1 MLPRDLQPEQFAAY
15 PPQARQ
21 LAVAHI
27 DLFRQLPISFL
38 PSMLRQVI
46 EYDDKFP
53 AERQSID
60 AELGVLSRLSSSD
73 LLQRFQAFANLSIPS
88 KLENYDWV
96 NHPAQ
101 FVEQQSAYLWSTH
114 QLDNFRKAAT
124 EYGEQ
129 LQAALPPVQLP
140 ARRLGIAIVG
150 QGVEASST
158 PLFRNLRPHGTFFN
172 QVIPQNG
179 LAQLFDAVTARA
191 KSFPSPYAHW
201 VVEGGAL
208 PATRAPGVT
217 CVSYDGLEPVRS
229 ALLNFIQGQ
238 IQRPGMGPEELRTR
252 LAELTPADLGI
263 SSTSD
268 QVLSR
273 FQVKVLTEGSGTQI
287 FSTTFAQWTA
297 REALRRAQAL
307 TLLVHFT
314 PRQRQLPMNEMLSN
328 AVPHP
333 TLDPAGS
340 LVDADMGAYY
350 NWINQ
355 QRLPGAQDSA
365 FIAWF
370 EGHAQAVVIAPTLPR
385 GVVSTSAM
393 TLTQLVQL
401 ALA

>member
-1 MLPRDLQPEQFAAY
+1 MLPRDLKPEQFDAY

-21 LAVAHI
+21 IAVAHL

-60 AELGVLSRLSSSD
+60 AELGILSHLSPND
-73 LLQRFQAFANLSIPS
+73 LNQRFRSFASLSISP

-114 QLDNFRKAAT
+114 QLDNFRNAAT
-124 EYGEQ
+124 EYGER
-129 LQAALPPVQLP
+129 LQSALPPEPLS
-140 ARRLGIAIVG
+140 ARRLGIAIIG
-150 QGVEASST
+150 RGVAASPT
-158 PLFRNLRPHGTFFN
+158 PLFRNLRPHGTCFT
-172 QVIPQNG
+172 QVDPQNG
-179 LAQLFDAVTARA
+179 LAQLFDAVSARA
-191 KSFPSPYAHW
+191 KKLPTPYAHW
-201 VVEGGAL
+201 VVDGGTLA
-208 PATRAPGVT
+208 ATPAPGVT

-252 LAELTPADLGI
+252 LAQLTPADLGF
-263 SSTSD
+263 SSASD

-273 FQVKVLTEGSGTQI
+273 FQVKILTEGSGTQI

-297 REALRRAQAL
+297 REVLRRAQAL

-328 AVPHP
+328 TVPHP
-333 TLDPAGS
+333 TLDPLGS
-340 LVDADMGAYY
+340 LIDADMGAYY

-370 EGHAQAVVIAPTLPR
+370 EDHAQAVVIAPTLPH
-385 GVVSTSAM
+385 GVESTSPM
-393 TLTQLVQL
+393 TLAQLIQL